1 MQRNS
6 TLKRRYRLHKKLR
19 KKCVK
24 FDPFNKIIYVP
35 VLQELENNDVT
46 ELAQNYKYNIQF
58 IIE

>member
-6 TLKRRYRLHKKLR
+6 ILNRRYRLHKKLR
-19 KKCVK
+19 KKLVK
-24 FDPFNKIIYVP
+24 FDAFNKIIYVP
-35 VLQELENNDVT
+35 VQQELENKDVT